1 MITRVLIVAGVLAVC
16 AVFTIWWRRRE
27 GRMVEATGS
36 FDRRDLGIGAR
47 EKPCAT
53 VVEFYGEGCAPCVT
67 VEARLEKIAAEVCD
81 MRVVQLDA
89 GERLDLADRY
99 NVKRVPTI
107 FVTDPDLRIV
117 WRASGVPTEDAIIK
131 ALLGPEWAGRPNP
144 ALDDAQRLA

>member
-1 MITRVLIVAGVLAVC
+1 MTTRILIVLGVLILCGA
-16 AVFTIWWRRRE
+16 FTLWWRSRE
-27 GRMVEATGS
+27 GRMVEAHGA
-36 FDRRDLGIGAR
+36 FDRRDLGIGLR
-47 EKPCAT
+47 DQPCAT

-67 VEARLEKIAAEVCD
+67 VEERLEKIAAEVCD
-81 MRVVQLDA
+81 LRVVQLDA

-144 ALDDAQRLA
+144 TMDEAQLG